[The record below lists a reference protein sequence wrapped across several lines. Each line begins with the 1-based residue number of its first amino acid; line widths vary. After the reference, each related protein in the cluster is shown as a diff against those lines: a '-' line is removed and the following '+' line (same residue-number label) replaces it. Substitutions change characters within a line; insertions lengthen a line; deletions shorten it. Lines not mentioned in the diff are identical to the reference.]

1 MPLYEHV
8 FIARQDISLQQV
20 DALTD
25 HVKNIIQDGGGKIS
39 KTEYWGIR
47 NLAYRIKKNRKGHY
61 CLLNI
66 DAPYKAVSEMERQMR
81 INEDVLRFLTV
92 RVDQLEEGES
102 AMMRSRGRGD
112 DRRPRSDRPPRN
124 NDRPPPRQEESK
136 RTESEGVEAE
146 DGNGEDKS

>member
-8 FIARQDISLQQV
+8 FIARQDISVQQV

-25 HVKNIIQDGGGKIS
+25 HVKNIIKDGGGEVS
-39 KTEYWGIR
+39 KTEYWGMR

-66 DAPYKAVSEMERQMR
+66 NAPYTAVSEMERQMR
-81 INEDVLRFLTV
+81 LNEDVLRFLTV

-112 DRRPRSDRPPRN
+112 DRRPRSDRPPRDH
-124 NDRPPPRQEESK
+124 DRPSRRQEEVKNTASDGG
-136 RTESEGVEAE
+136 EPE
-146 DGNGEDKS
+146 DGNGKDKP

>member
-8 FIARQDISLQQV
+8 FIARQDISVQQV

-25 HVKNIIQDGGGKIS
+25 HVKNIIKDGGGEVS
-39 KTEYWGIR
+39 KTEYWGMR

-66 DAPYKAVSEMERQMR
+66 NAPYTAVSEMERQMR

-112 DRRPRSDRPPRN
+112 DRRPRGDRPPRDH
-124 NDRPPPRQEESK
+124 DRPSQRQEEVKNTDSDGG
-136 RTESEGVEAE
+136 EPE
-146 DGNGEDKS
+146 DGNGKDKS